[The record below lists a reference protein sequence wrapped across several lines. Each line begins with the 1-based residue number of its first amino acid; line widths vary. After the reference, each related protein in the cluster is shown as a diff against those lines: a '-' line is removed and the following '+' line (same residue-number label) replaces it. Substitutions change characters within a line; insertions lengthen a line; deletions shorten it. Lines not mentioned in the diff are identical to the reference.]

1 MERAARN
8 TWRFHGPEGAEEAIQ
23 VSGKL
28 DSNDGESLRA
38 AALAGLGVGLLPL
51 WLIGEDICT
60 GRLVHAMADY
70 HAPDSAVYAVY
81 PPGRHL
87 SPKVRG
93 FVDLLARHFA
103 GRDPWTHGKC
113 PEAPGRPRSGISGHR
128 PLLYYIN
135 TS

>member
-1 MERAARN
+1 M
-8 TWRFHGPEGAEEAIQ
+8 
-23 VSGKL
+23 
-28 DSNDGESLRA
+28 
-38 AALAGLGVGLLPL
+38 LPL

-60 GRLVHAMADY
+60 ERLVHAMADY

-103 GRDPWTHGKC
+103 GRDPWTQGQ
-113 PEAPGRPRSGISGHR
+113 PAQAPLSGGSGGGR
-128 PLLYYIN
+128 
-135 TS
+135 